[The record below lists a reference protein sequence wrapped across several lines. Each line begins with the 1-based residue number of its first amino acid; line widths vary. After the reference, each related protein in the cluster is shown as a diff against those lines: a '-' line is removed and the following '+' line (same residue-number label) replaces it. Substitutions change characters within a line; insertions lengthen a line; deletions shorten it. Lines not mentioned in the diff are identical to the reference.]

1 MEQILFLVAVAVLSM
16 LHSWWTKRKE
26 QETEDAATP
35 APDQPQR
42 PAPKR
47 PSPANW
53 EEELRRLL
61 EGDDD
66 KPAPRPPPVIVQ
78 APRPVAPPP
87 LPAAPRPRMAPRP
100 AAVVSQSDPDMDV
113 GLPVRMPSL
122 EGSAQAFLRAS
133 NIEAKVAAH
142 MQRADQQVSS
152 HPKVVSKR
160 ESSPEVRHAVS
171 LLRNR
176 QSQRAVILAGV
187 ILGPP
192 KALES

>member
-16 LHSWWTKRKE
+16 LHSWWNKRNEK
-26 QETEDAATP
+26 ETEDADAP
-35 APDQPQR
+35 APGQPER

-47 PSPANW
+47 PAPANW

-61 EGDDD
+61 EGDED
-66 KPAPRPPPVIVQ
+66 KPAPRPPPVVVQ
-78 APRPVAPPP
+78 APRPAAPPP
-87 LPAAPRPRMAPRP
+87 LPAAPRPRIAPRP
-100 AAVVSQSDPDMDV
+100 AEAVAQSDPDMDT
-113 GLPVRMPSL
+113 GLPVRFSSL

-142 MQRADQQVSS
+142 MQRADQQVAS
-152 HPKVVSKR
+152 HPQFVVKR
-160 ESSPEVRHAVS
+160 EASLEVRQAVS

-192 KALES
+192 KAMEE

>member
-26 QETEDAATP
+26 KESEDAETP
-35 APDQPQR
+35 PPGQPER

-47 PSPANW
+47 PSAANW
-53 EEELRRLL
+53 EDELRRLL
-61 EGDDD
+61 EGEDD
-66 KPAPRPPPVIVQ
+66 KPAPRPPPVIVH

-87 LPAAPRPRMAPRP
+87 LPVAPRPRIASRP
-100 AAVVSQSDPDMDV
+100 PEPVSQSDPDMDT
-113 GLPVRMPSL
+113 GLPVRFSSL

-133 NIEAKVAAH
+133 NIEGKVAAH
-142 MQRADQQVSS
+142 MQRADQQVAS
-152 HPKVVSKR
+152 HPKSVLKR
-160 ESSPEVRHAVS
+160 EASPEVRQAVN

-192 KALES
+192 KAMEE

>member
-16 LHSWWTKRKE
+16 LHSWWTKRNEK
-26 QETEDAATP
+26 ETEEAE
-35 APDQPQR
+35 APSPGQPER
-42 PAPKR
+42 PNPKR

-61 EGDDD
+61 EGEDD

-78 APRPVAPPP
+78 APPP
-87 LPAAPRPRMAPRP
+87 LPPAPRPRIAPRP
-100 AAVVSQSDPDMDV
+100 PEPVSQSDPDMDT
-113 GLPVRMPSL
+113 GLPVRFSSL
-122 EGSAQAFLRAS
+122 EGSAQAYLRAS
-133 NIEAKVAAH
+133 NIEARVAAH
-142 MQRADQQVSS
+142 MQRADQQVAS
-152 HPKVVSKR
+152 HPQVVVKR
-160 ESSPEVRHAVS
+160 DASPEVRQAVG

-192 KALES
+192 KSIEE